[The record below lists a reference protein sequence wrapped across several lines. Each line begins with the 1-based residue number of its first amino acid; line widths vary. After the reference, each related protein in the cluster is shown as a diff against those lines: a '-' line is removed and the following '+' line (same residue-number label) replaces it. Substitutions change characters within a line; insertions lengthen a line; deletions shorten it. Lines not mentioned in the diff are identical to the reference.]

1 MLELDWNEGFLLM
14 NEYAWVFGG
23 TQNIKSMKNL
33 KATILGNAQHIK
45 HGTKFKINEKDIH

>member
-1 MLELDWNEGFLLM
+1 MQFSEMIMD
-14 NEYAWVFGG
+14 GG

-45 HGTKFKINEKDIH
+45 QGTKFKINEKDIH